1 MFTTDHKKR
10 NGTLHTAS
18 LNKCPSSLLSSPLTH
33 KRIVSRPFPGS
44 SSSSSKSSSKVKS
57 LPASTSEV
65 FCSRATS
72 LRDRRRGAVRF
83 ACLRHRRQM
92 QQQQINRNVSAN
104 AATMMPAMASRVT
117 SCFMSCGMFGSI
129 LSTARSI
136 AFPIAVPCIAVPT
149 LPAAPR
155 AADAMFETAPACPNL
170 G

>member
-1 MFTTDHKKR
+1 MLHVFT
-10 NGTLHTAS
+10 NGP
-18 LNKCPSSLLSSPLTH
+18 NKVRYSTVAYSLLSTRLRTH
-33 KRIVSRPFPGS
+33 KRIVSRPFPALS
-44 SSSSSKSSSKVKS
+44 SSSSNSSSKAKS
-57 LPASTSEV
+57 PVSTSDV

-136 AFPIAVPCIAVPT
+136 ALPIAVPCIAVPT